1 MLAAA
6 TMELRLVIP
15 TWGDALLMAVGS
27 GYLVVGGRWPRL
39 FDVFSMT
46 VIGCVVGL
54 VVGNWVP
61 LHPAIVISAAGIV
74 VGGLAALFRNVGHA
88 VLTGIVLAAA
98 FSVLAAMAVGADGF
112 ASYLVTDVSAKSY
125 AMRIYAPNL
134 ANDAVLA
141 GAGGPADRGG
151 DRRPAVLLQ
160 RPAGDE
166 RKGAAL
172 VLLGATQLIGQYR
185 GGDQPPLA
193 EVYPLT
199 LAASWMCLVAIGL
212 AAQAGMA
219 EWTARREAAAQIPE
233 EDDDMLEA

>member
-141 GAGGPADRGG
+141 GALVGLLIGAAI
-151 DRRPAVLLQ
+151 AVLRFSYGRLATSARG
-160 RPAGDE
+160 RPWC
-166 RKGAAL
+166 
-172 VLLGATQLIGQYR
+172 
-185 GGDQPPLA
+185 
-193 EVYPLT
+193 
-199 LAASWMCLVAIGL
+199 SW
-212 AAQAGMA
+212 
-219 EWTARREAAAQIPE
+219 ARPN
-233 EDDDMLEA
+233 